1 MTKGVRMFNCVS
13 EWLPRLESCRWSRL
27 IEFSKAGPVV
37 LALTPAPPFSAS
49 LVDLL
54 ALFSLGFHKQS
65 HSMSLTPFSSTA
77 DKRTFRRSRNGW

>member
-1 MTKGVRMFNCVS
+1 MTTGVRMFNCVS

-27 IEFSKAGPVV
+27 IEFSKAGPVA